1 MMKVRS
7 ISFYSVTPEA
17 EQFLGFMKKLG
28 VEQKHFD
35 EAAGFVGGIF
45 PAADGSW
52 VEIWQE
58 GEGMPA
64 GVMLQLVVDD
74 ADAMAEQAKR
84 NGLEPSGPMDAHGE
98 RIYYLETPAGI
109 PMSFQSPL
117 DSD

>member
-1 MMKVRS
+1 MKIRS
-7 ISFYSVTPEA
+7 IRFCSVTPEA
-17 EQFLGFMKKLG
+17 EQFISFMNNLG
-28 VEQKHFD
+28 VEQRHFE
-35 EAAGFVGGIF
+35 EAAGCVGGIF
-45 PAADGSW
+45 PAEDGSW

-74 ADAMAEQAKR
+74 ADAMATLAKS

-98 RIYYLETPAGI
+98 RIYHLQTPAGI
-109 PMSFQSPL
+109 AMSFQSAL